1 MAVPMDL
8 IGFEHKSLIT
18 SPNHLTYSYY
28 LSPDFHDKI
37 KSTPNAPILLL
48 LHGFPD
54 DAHMWAGVVP
64 SFLQLGYPCI
74 LPDLLGFSGS
84 SKPTN
89 PNLYNYRQQANSLA
103 QILDTEGVTTRRVIP
118 IGHDWGSATAQRFF
132 LYHRDRC
139 IGLCIISLA
148 YQIPSPKPF
157 SLWNENHE
165 TAKKFGYPQWAY
177 WNFCK
182 STSSRTP
189 TFPRGISPTQTTP
202 LPSPSTSSP
211 RTLHI
216 NTTAN

>member
-1 MAVPMDL
+1 MAVYMDL

-18 SPNHLTYSYY
+18 TPNNLTYSYY
-28 LSPDFHDKI
+28 LSPDFHSKL
-37 KSTPNAPILLL
+37 KSTPSTPILLL

-64 SFLQLGYPCI
+64 SFLQLNYPCI

-103 QILDTEGVTTRRVIP
+103 QILDFEGVPKRVIP

-132 LYHRDRC
+132 LYHRERC
-139 IGLCIISLA
+139 TGLCIISLA

-182 STSSRTP
+182 SYP
-189 TFPRGISPTQTTP
+189 TLP
-202 LPSPSTSSP
+202 LPVFQADQTSTTKP
-211 RTLHI
+211 PPAAQHHLHQHF
-216 NTTAN
+216 